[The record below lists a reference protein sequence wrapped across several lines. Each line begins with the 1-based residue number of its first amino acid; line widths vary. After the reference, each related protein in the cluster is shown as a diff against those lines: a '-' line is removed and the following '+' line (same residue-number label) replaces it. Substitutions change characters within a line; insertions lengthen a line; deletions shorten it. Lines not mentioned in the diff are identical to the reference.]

1 MLIKHRINNVDKR
14 LVARKQP
21 MSSRQQIALEPT
33 LAEMLT
39 QHLHDGPVPREVNIV
54 RLKALHPDAV
64 SSLEDSVQTVGRCF
78 VRTNQTK
85 ISISCIELHDVA
97 QERSNNTRRL
107 CLRRTR
113 RRDRHGVCVKIRQ
126 PNLAPEQA
134 AIGVRVKPHASISV
148 GSEFSNVLQEST
160 GLIEQFFGAITA
172 HPFFKLP
179 QVCGIFADRW
189 DRDLMRAPK
198 SLNFLSI
205 YLLRPS
211 PSFWA
216 TQNDKRPTR

>member
-39 QHLHDGPVPREVNIV
+39 QHLHDVPVPREVNIV

-64 SSLEDSVQTVGRCF
+64 SSLEDSVQTVGRCL
-78 VRTNQTK
+78 VGTNQTK

-97 QERSNNTRRL
+97 QKRANNTRRL
-107 CLRRTR
+107 RLRRPR
-113 RRDRHGVCVKIRQ
+113 RRDCYGIGVKVRQ
-126 PNLAPEQA
+126 PKLTPEQTT
-134 AIGVRVKPHASISV
+134 IGVRVEPHASISL
-148 GSEFSNVLQEST
+148 GSEFSNVLHEPT
-160 GLIEQFFGAITA
+160 RLIEQFFGAITA

-179 QVCGIFADRW
+179 QVCGIFADR
-189 DRDLMRAPK
+189 
-198 SLNFLSI
+198 
-205 YLLRPS
+205 
-211 PSFWA
+211 
-216 TQNDKRPTR
+216 